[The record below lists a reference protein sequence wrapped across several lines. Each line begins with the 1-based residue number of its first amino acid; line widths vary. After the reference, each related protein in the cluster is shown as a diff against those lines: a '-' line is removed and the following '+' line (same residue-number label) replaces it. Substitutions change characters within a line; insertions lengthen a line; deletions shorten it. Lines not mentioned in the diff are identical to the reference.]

1 MSDKECKKLL
11 ISNLYW
17 FCWIANPSFTCN
29 LRNFGKFYFWSFR
42 KAIWNIEARIR
53 KNFLYSGKSEQFL
66 EKVSVYRTTLL
77 LKSDAEVK
85 GIENLQLENE
95 CSKCVFSPIYNV
107 FKIFRELENST
118 RKCNNIII
126 AGYICRKDERI
137 DNTSF
142 YLEKYGTFLK
152 TIDWEELKVTGD
164 MICQRKDTSF
174 KERKIPAL
182 SNLLKRIRKCHAL
195 CQVVKEC
202 C

>member
-1 MSDKECKKLL
+1 M
-11 ISNLYW
+11 
-17 FCWIANPSFTCN
+17 
-29 LRNFGKFYFWSFR
+29 
-42 KAIWNIEARIR
+42 
-53 KNFLYSGKSEQFL
+53 
-66 EKVSVYRTTLL
+66 
-77 LKSDAEVK
+77 
-85 GIENLQLENE
+85 
-95 CSKCVFSPIYNV
+95 
-107 FKIFRELENST
+107 
-118 RKCNNIII
+118 II

-152 TIDWEELKVTGD
+152 TIDWEELKVTSD

-174 KERKIPAL
+174 KQQKIPAL